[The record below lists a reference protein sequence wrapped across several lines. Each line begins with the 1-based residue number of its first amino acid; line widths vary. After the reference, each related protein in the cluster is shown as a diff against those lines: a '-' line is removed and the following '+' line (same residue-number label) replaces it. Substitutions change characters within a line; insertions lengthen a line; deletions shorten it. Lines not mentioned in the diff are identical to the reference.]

1 MGVTKRKVS
10 LTLDD
15 DLVAELELDDE
26 TLSAQINEAV
36 RFEVERRRRELHL
49 RGLIA
54 RLEREDG
61 PFDSGA
67 DEAEIARYMRLLGG
81 PA

>member
-1 MGVTKRKVS
+1 MTKRKVS

-15 DLVAELELDDE
+15 DLVAALEQDDD

-36 RFEVERRRRELHL
+36 RHEVERRRRELHL

-61 PFDSGA
+61 PLDSA
-67 DEAEIARYMRLLGG
+67 EDEAAVTRYMRLLGG